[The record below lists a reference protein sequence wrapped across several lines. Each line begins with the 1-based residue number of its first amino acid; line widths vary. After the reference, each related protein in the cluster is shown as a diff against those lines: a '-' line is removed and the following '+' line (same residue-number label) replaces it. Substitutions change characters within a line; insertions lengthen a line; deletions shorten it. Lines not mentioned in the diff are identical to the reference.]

1 MLTFSLLFAFTR
13 DIAGRMRNQLY
24 PMRLASYIDK
34 NAQIIKDATVAG
46 QSAMKSAQE
55 ATQVHTGNNWV
66 DGIKKIGSQAKCCTR
81 RLTSAN
87 QLLHSHH

>member
-1 MLTFSLLFAFTR
+1 
-13 DIAGRMRNQLY
+13 MRNQLY

-55 ATQVHTGNNWV
+55 ATQVRTGSNCV
-66 DGIKKIGSQAKCCTR
+66 DGTKAVLSKILYHMTYFS
-81 RLTSAN
+81 N

>member
-1 MLTFSLLFAFTR
+1 MKHERKRNTFTDRSRNSRLHDLTLRFKCLTFAYFLQLHR

-24 PMRLASYIDK
+24 PMRLASYVDK

-55 ATQVHTGNNWV
+55 ATQVRIGNN
-66 DGIKKIGSQAKCCTR
+66 
-81 RLTSAN
+81 
-87 QLLHSHH
+87 